1 MKIDTT
7 WLLFGVVAGGM
18 GVALIAL
25 GSLLSGFLMCSG
37 VLGWL
42 FVANNTG
49 QLFIEEDDEEDL
61 LNDTNG
67 SSGNR
72 PFNKSNSPVKGAMRS
87 VPLISL
93 L

>member
-25 GSLLSGFLMCSG
+25 GSLLSGYLMCAG

-49 QLFIEEDDEEDL
+49 QLWIEDEDEEYEDD
-61 LNDTNG
+61 
-67 SSGNR
+67 
-72 PFNKSNSPVKGAMRS
+72 
-87 VPLISL
+87 
-93 L
+93 